1 MTVGNKRVDS
11 MLVNG
16 MFFNRNWSG
25 GNDPVNHKVE
35 QPYTAKMVN
44 RANARLTEYSEPS
57 HTVFSTGFPSYE
69 INETK
74 PTWDNNSELELL
86 GKVTDAL
93 REHRFNA
100 GIFGA
105 EFHKALDSV
114 VSSSLTVFNAYRHAR
129 RGNFAEAWRSFGR
142 TVSGAGVRKGRDG
155 RWHDTAPS
163 KAVKPE
169 EIAQTWLAMQYAW
182 KPLLTDIYEAME
194 WIHSKTSLPREVQI
208 RCRKAQKPVTVNDA
222 TVGANYSFLMKWSVW
237 GELRVTL
244 VESISVARSLGLLNP
259 TSVAWELVPFS
270 FVVDW
275 FIPIGNYLDAIGFLG
290 GLNLRYGRTM
300 KYLSEGTKKM
310 PLCRSPTWP
319 SNFPQF
325 PHSQY
330 CHPDWVNQYPKP
342 SSWRIHQCDGV
353 YRRVVWV
360 DRTQGTTLSVPTPR
374 PKALEKALSLGHIQN
389 AAALIWS
396 GWAKTQD
403 EVVFRRPRPH
413 L

>member
-1 MTVGNKRVDS
+1 MTAGTKVVDRMTSGGEFRSRV
-11 MLVNG
+11 
-16 MFFNRNWSG
+16 WSG
-25 GNDPVNHKVE
+25 GDDPVDHISEN
-35 QPYTAKMVN
+35 PYTAKVVN
-44 RANARLTEYSEPS
+44 RANTLQTERSWPS
-57 HTVFSTGFPSYE
+57 GSIVWQHFNSFE

-74 PTWDNNSELELL
+74 PVWSNNSELALL

-93 REHRFNA
+93 REHQFNA

-114 VSSSLTVFNAYRHAR
+114 VSSSLSVFNAYRHAR
-129 RGNFAEAWRSFGR
+129 RGNFAEAWRNLGR
-142 TVSGAGVRKGRDG
+142 TVSGGGVSKGKDG
-155 RWHDTAPS
+155 KWHDRSAKPI
-163 KAVKPE
+163 KPE

-182 KPLLTDIYEAME
+182 KPLLQDIHEAME
-194 WIHSKTSLPREVQI
+194 WIASKTSLPREVKVV
-208 RCRKAQKPVTVNDA
+208 CRKRQAPTMVNDA
-222 TVGANYSFLMKWSVW
+222 TTGSSYSFLVQHTVW
-237 GELRVTL
+237 GEIRVTL
-244 VESISVARSLGLLNP
+244 VESISTARSLGLLNP
-259 TSVAWELVPFS
+259 TAVAWELVPFS

-275 FIPIGNYLDAIGFLG
+275 FIPIGNYLDTIGFLS
-290 GLNLRYGRTM
+290 GLNLRYSRSM
-300 KYLSEGTKKM
+300 KYKSEGTRMLTDCLK
-310 PLCRSPTWP
+310 PSWP
-319 SNFPQF
+319 KNFPQF

-342 SSWRIHQCDGV
+342 SSWRAHDGGHA
-353 YRRVVWV
+353 YRRIVWI

-374 PKALEKALSLGHIQN
+374 PKDLEKALSLDHIKN